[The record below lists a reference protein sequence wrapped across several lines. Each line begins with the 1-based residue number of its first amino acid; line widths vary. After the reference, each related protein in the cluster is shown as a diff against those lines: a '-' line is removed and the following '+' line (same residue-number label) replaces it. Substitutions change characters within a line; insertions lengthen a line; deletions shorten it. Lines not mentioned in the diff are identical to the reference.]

1 MRASQDEDLFFG
13 ALFLD
18 FFAVFF
24 LLGTSLLVAAFFAAA
39 FAVSRAFGRFFTAAR
54 WAAASA
60 ALAQPVNSSGSSK
73 SRAGN
78 CQYELTVT
86 VLARVW
92 Y

>member
-1 MRASQDEDLFFG
+1 MRAPQDEELFLG

-24 LLGTSLLVAAFFAAA
+24 FFPAACLFFAALV
-39 FAVSRAFGRFFTAAR
+39 AVLRDFGRFFTAAR

-60 ALAQPVNSSGSSK
+60 ARAQPVNSSGSSK

>member
-18 FFAVFF
+18 LFAVFF
-24 LLGTSLLVAAFFAAA
+24 FLGTWLLVAAFFTAT
-39 FAVSRAFGRFFTAAR
+39 FAVLRAFGRFFAR

-60 ALAQPVNSSGSSK
+60 ARAQPVNSSGSSK

-78 CQYELTVT
+78 CQ
-86 VLARVW
+86 
-92 Y
+92 